1 MSKTFNFINSV
12 KGGCGKTT
20 FSIFLST
27 FFAKYSGNLSNDGLL
42 IDVDLQGT
50 SLQHLMYGEEN
61 ENAENDIK
69 YLHDAVEYPDNF
81 RNFIQTPIIAEDKNK
96 EFIRLNMIFSNPDI
110 KMKKLYRISPQYG
123 YTPAVQHSIYQ
134 GGMQELL
141 QNIAKSEEYNHL
153 IFDMPPSSEGF
164 SQIAMDCV
172 LNDNNSKICKMG
184 DKINIFFVT
193 TLDSAQVKVVRDEV
207 YDFLSEINTIHEYQ
221 IFIIINNPF
230 GNTFFTTEESN
241 IDEHYK
247 NAYKIFD
254 DFYNKTTNKL
264 VQEMKEKVYF
274 LTMPFQQRYLKKC
287 VNSKGLAILEGD
299 TSQEDS
305 ENSTDLSST
314 DQALPVTPVD
324 GIFVNGAK
332 KKIAIDTWKN
342 LFYEKLN

>member
-172 LNDNNSKICKMG
+172 LNDNNSKICKKG

-207 YDFLSEINTIHEYQ
+207 Y
-221 IFIIINNPF
+221 
-230 GNTFFTTEESN
+230 
-241 IDEHYK
+241 
-247 NAYKIFD
+247 